1 MILKKGEKMK
11 YNKEDRRI
19 VNEALTDLADSYD
32 ENDGWLKEDR
42 DEKAG
47 VYILK
52 AYTGYS
58 HKNKRSIEEFNQ
70 TKLHDGKTIKW
81 HFLKAWAPGEDMEIE
96 VRSNIDSSSE
106 YSTLGGEYF
115 TWEIPLSLLKDF

>member
-1 MILKKGEKMK
+1 MK

-19 VNEALTDLADSYD
+19 IDEALTDLADSYD
-32 ENDGWLKEDR
+32 EDAGWLKEDR

-58 HKNKRSIEEFNQ
+58 HKNEKLIEEFNQ
-70 TKLHDGKTIKW
+70 TKLHNGKTIKCE
-81 HFLKAWAPGEDMEIE
+81 FFKAWAPGESIEIE

-106 YSTLGGEYF
+106 YSKLGGEYF
-115 TWEIPLSLLKDF
+115 TWEIPLSLLEDF

>member
-1 MILKKGEKMK
+1 MK
-11 YNKEDRRI
+11 YTKEDRRI
-19 VNEALTDLADSYD
+19 VDEALNELADSYD

-58 HKNKRSIEEFNQ
+58 HKNKRLIEEFNQ
-70 TKLHDGKTIKW
+70 TKLHDGSTIKW
-81 HFLKAWAPGEDMEIE
+81 NFFKAWAPGE
-96 VRSNIDSSSE
+96 SFTDSSGE
-106 YSTLGGEYF
+106 YITWSGEYF
-115 TWEIPLSLLKDF
+115 TWEIPLSLLEGR

>member
-1 MILKKGEKMK
+1 MN
-11 YNKEDRRI
+11 YTNEDRKI
-19 VNEALTDLADSYD
+19 VDEALSDLANSYD

-58 HKNKRSIEEFNQ
+58 HKNKRLIEEFNQ

-81 HFLKAWAPGEDMEIE
+81 HFLKAWAPGDDMEIE
-96 VRSNIDSSSE
+96 VRSNIDSSVE
-106 YSTLGGEYF
+106 HVTLGGEYF
-115 TWEIPLSLLKDF
+115 TWEIPLSLLEDF